1 LRSLLIRP
9 HASSGLLR
17 PTRSYGRTRH
27 SAIHG
32 QLAHTAARVMTP
44 CGPCS
49 YGRTR
54 HPASYGQLAHTAA
67 RVIRPLAAKLPMLQR
82 ASRPLWSSLIRPHA
96 SFGHPRPTRSYGRTR
111 HDPLR
116 SLLIRPHAS
125 SGLLRPTR
133 SYGRTRHP
141 LRYRPLPFA
150 SGQVALAVHNR
161 YIRHS
166 RDLAFAALLCLFRR
180 WELHIGDLYLG
191 RKRKASGRAGGADKV
206 KTYPGFKRSGA
217 RICICARFMW
227 GGLSQSKRRSV

>member
-1 LRSLLIRP
+1 
-9 HASSGLLR
+9 
-17 PTRSYGRTRH
+17 
-27 SAIHG
+27 
-32 QLAHTAARVMTP
+32 MTP

-133 SYGRTRHP
+133 SYCRTHHTATRGQVAHATTCFTA
-141 LRYRPLPFA
+141 LVVLAHTAARVIRCATCLLPFA

-161 YIRHS
+161 CIRHS

-217 RICICARFMW
+217 E
-227 GGLSQSKRRSV
+227 RS